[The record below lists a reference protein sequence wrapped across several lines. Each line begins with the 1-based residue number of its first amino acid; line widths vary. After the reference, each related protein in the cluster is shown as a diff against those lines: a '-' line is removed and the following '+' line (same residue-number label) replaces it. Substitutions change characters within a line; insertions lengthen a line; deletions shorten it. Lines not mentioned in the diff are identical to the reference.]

1 MRLRNGVRALRT
13 STTSGGLSQKDI
25 VALQSSV
32 MPLAA
37 TRNYVGAAPHQD
49 IDADPVAWAH
59 RVIDDLSHDLR
70 QPLTAISMNL
80 QCAMRLLQAPTPRLS
95 PAVEALSDCLST
107 EAAIVDLVEHAQ
119 RRLNALLGEDRT
131 FSLNSLADDIVLT
144 VRSFEPLWAD
154 RLERRLGHPA
164 PQVAA
169 SAPHVRMALLAMLR
183 RLLLLEEFEAHPLN
197 RLVIE
202 TRTVAPNAELLIT
215 GIHAS
220 FAIGPFVRPLIELVG
235 SIARR
240 FGGNARLDVED
251 RRACFVVALP
261 LAGDDSSST
270 YGGGDGE

>member
-13 STTSGGLSQKDI
+13 STTGGHLPPNI
-25 VALQSSV
+25 VALQSH
-32 MPLAA
+32 AA
-37 TRNYVGAAPHQD
+37 TSAITRDTATRAPHPD

-80 QCAMRLLQAPTPRLS
+80 QCAMRLLQSPTPRLS

-119 RRLNALLGEDRT
+119 RRLNALLGADRT
-131 FSLNSLADDIVLT
+131 FSVNSLADDIVLT

-154 RLERRLGHPA
+154 RLERRLTQPA

-169 SAPHVRMALLAMLR
+169 SASHVRMALLAMIR
-183 RLLLLEEFEAHPLN
+183 RLLLLEEFEAGPLN
-197 RLVIE
+197 HLVLE
-202 TRTVAPNAELLIT
+202 TRTVAPNAELSIT
-215 GIHAS
+215 GIHPA
-220 FAIGPFVRPLIELVG
+220 FVIGPLVRPLVDLVT

-240 FGGNARLDVED
+240 FGGSARLDVEE
-251 RRACFVVALP
+251 RRACFVIALP
-261 LAGDDSSST
+261 LAGDESSSSF
-270 YGGGDGE
+270 GGDDGE

>member
-32 MPLAA
+32 VPLAA
-37 TRNYVGAAPHQD
+37 TRNYGGAAPHQD

-164 PQVAA
+164 PQVAG

-261 LAGDDSSST
+261 LAGDDSSFT